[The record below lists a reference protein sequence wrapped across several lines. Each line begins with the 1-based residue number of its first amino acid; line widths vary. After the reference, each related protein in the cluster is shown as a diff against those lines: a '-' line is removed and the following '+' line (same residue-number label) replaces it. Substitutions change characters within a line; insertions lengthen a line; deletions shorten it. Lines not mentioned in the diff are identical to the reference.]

1 MSASEREKERAN
13 GKIVRGECAWVMKG
27 FSERLVES
35 IRKAGNP
42 CVVGLDP
49 RIDLMPAF
57 VKQGRG
63 RPTKEVVR
71 SVIRDFHE
79 LVLGAVAD
87 LVPAVKP
94 QLAFFE
100 QYGSA
105 GIAAFEDTVQAAKG
119 RGLLV
124 IADGKRN
131 DIASTA
137 EAYAAAF
144 LGETDVLREKQKA
157 FDADA
162 MTVTPYLGQDSLLP
176 FVDVCRREGKGI
188 FVVLKTSNEGSR
200 DYQDQTLQAT
210 GRPLY
215 ETIAATVN
223 ELGKSLIGDSGYSS
237 VGAVVGATF
246 PDDARRLRSLLPQA
260 FILVT
265 GYGVQGA
272 GSRNAAVCFNPDGL
286 GAIVSSSRAI
296 TYACPDENV
305 TSRSFAKCVRENTLR
320 MIDEITKALAAPA
333 RAG

>member
-1 MSASEREKERAN
+1 
-13 GKIVRGECAWVMKG
+13 MKP
-27 FSERLVES
+27 FSDRLVES
-35 IRKAGNP
+35 IRKVGNP

-57 VKQGRG
+57 VKTGRG
-63 RPTKEVVR
+63 QPTKQIVR
-71 SVIRDFHE
+71 SVISDFHE
-79 LVLGAVAD
+79 LVLDAVAD
-87 LVPAVKP
+87 LVPAAKP

-105 GIAAFEDTVQAAKG
+105 GIAAFEDTVEAAK
-119 RGLLV
+119 RRDLLV

-137 EAYAAAF
+137 EAYAEAF
-144 LGETDVLREKQKA
+144 LGAAEVLGEKQKA

-176 FVDVCRREGKGI
+176 FVEVCRREGKVI
-188 FVVLKTSNEGSR
+188 FVVLKTSNEGSH
-200 DYQDQTLQAT
+200 DYQDQILQAT

-215 ETIAATVN
+215 ETIAEAVN
-223 ELGKSLIGDSGYSS
+223 ELGKPSIGDSNYSS

-246 PDDARRLRSLLPQA
+246 PDDARRLRSLMPQA
-260 FILVT
+260 FVLVT
-265 GYGVQGA
+265 GYGAQGA
-272 GSRNAAVCFNPDGL
+272 GSRNAALCFNPDGL

-296 TYACPDENV
+296 TYACPDENL

-320 MIDEITKALAAPA
+320 MIDDITKALMSPA
-333 RAG
+333 RAE

>member
-1 MSASEREKERAN
+1 
-13 GKIVRGECAWVMKG
+13 MKR
-27 FSERLVES
+27 FSDRLVES

-57 VKQGRG
+57 VKTGRG
-63 RPTKEVVR
+63 QPTKQVVR

-79 LVLGAVAD
+79 LVLDGVAG

-105 GIAAFEDTVQAAKG
+105 GIEAFEDTVESAKR

-144 LGETDVLREKQKA
+144 LGETEVLGEKQKA

-176 FVDVCRREGKGI
+176 FVEVCRREGKGI
-188 FVVLKTSNEGSR
+188 FVVLKTSNKGSR
-200 DYQDQTLQAT
+200 DYQDQILQAT

-215 ETIAATVN
+215 ESIAATVN
-223 ELGKSLIGDSGYSS
+223 ELGKPLIGYSGYSP

-246 PDDARRLRSLLPQA
+246 PDDARRLRSLMPQA

-265 GYGVQGA
+265 GYGAQGA
-272 GSRNAAVCFNPDGL
+272 GGQNAAVCFNSDGL

-296 TYACPDENV
+296 TYACPDENLN
-305 TSRSFAKCVRENTLR
+305 SRSFAKCVRENTLR
-320 MIDEITKALAAPA
+320 MIDDITKALTAPA

>member
-1 MSASEREKERAN
+1 MKRFSA
-13 GKIVRGECAWVMKG
+13 
-27 FSERLVES
+27 RLVES

-57 VKQGRG
+57 VKTGRG
-63 RPTKEVVR
+63 QPTKQVVR

-79 LVLGAVAD
+79 LVLDAVAG

-105 GIAAFEDTVQAAKG
+105 GIEAFEDTVESAKR

-144 LGETDVLREKQKA
+144 LGETEVLGEKQKA

-176 FVDVCRREGKGI
+176 FVEVCRREGKGI
-188 FVVLKTSNEGSR
+188 FVVLKTSNKGSR
-200 DYQDQTLQAT
+200 DYQDQILQAT
-210 GRPLY
+210 RRPLY
-215 ETIAATVN
+215 ESIAATVN
-223 ELGKSLIGDSGYSS
+223 ELGKPLIGYSGYSP

-246 PDDARRLRSLLPQA
+246 PDDARRLRSLMPQA

-265 GYGVQGA
+265 GYGAQGA
-272 GSRNAAVCFNPDGL
+272 GGQNAAVCFNPDGL